1 MFKIYVGRTMVI
13 KSLLVQLIYNLT
25 KLEEINGEYIE
36 DSNPIKNWLGL
47 KASTYVLFQLT
58 DPFSFFI

>member
-36 DSNPIKNWLGL
+36 DSNPIKN
-47 KASTYVLFQLT
+47 
-58 DPFSFFI
+58 